1 MQKAVTVIR
10 GNGKR
15 YLGELKEFKQGLPF
29 GIINKRLTDVGGTF
43 VAMNCPY
50 NYIAVVPFRDLAT
63 SIELDK
69 NNRYRVFKMYGGVSK
84 KSFRE
89 YIGDSDIKKIV
100 VTYDSLGK
108 LIDWLEE
115 LSEDLKDYKVLVD
128 EYHLILED
136 LDFREDAIN
145 IVLELVVRFPHYS
158 FLSATP
164 INTDFEFNFFKELP
178 HYELDWG
185 EIQKITPLKVKTPN
199 VYKATVNLI
208 EEFQAGLKLDTI
220 NGDIQEVKELHI
232 FINSING
239 ISQICQ
245 SANLKD
251 EDVRI
256 VCADRIRNNLLLDKF
271 SIGSIADDN
280 AKINF
285 YTKKGFQ
292 GCNIFSNNALVVVV
306 SDARRS
312 HTLVDIETALVQIVG
327 RIRVN
332 EEFENV
338 FRHKIYHI
346 FSTNKRIMTDEEF
359 DTFIGDMR
367 DESEAVYVDLMGK
380 DVKLRE
386 SYIKMMN
393 FESNFLSVDGN
404 VVYFNEKK
412 SQLFRYKHN
421 LKKSYKDGLTV
432 RNAYSKSDRFVNT
445 NQVYSRFDDIIL
457 KKIIDIKLEDLY
469 KMFLEEKNREAY
481 EVEYPE
487 FFEYEQYLEVSEM
500 NTARWNKQRIDKLL
514 LDKKVMGFVHRN
526 VSNLVIDFISSADLK
541 VLYSKEL
548 AKVGSDIK
556 PKASM
561 IKENAFLEAKY
572 VNKRIDGIPTKG
584 YYINKFN
591 N

>member
-1 MQKAVTVIR
+1 MGKDVTVIKS
-10 GNGKR
+10 NGKR
-15 YLGELKEFKQGLPF
+15 YLGELKEFKDGLPF

-43 VAMNCPY
+43 VAMNCPC

-63 SIELDK
+63 SIELDE
-69 NNRYRVFKMYGGVSK
+69 NNKYKVFKMYGGVSK
-84 KSFRE
+84 KSFKD
-89 YIGDSDIKKIV
+89 YIDESIIKKIA

-115 LSEDLKDYKVLVD
+115 MDEGLNEYRVLVD

-145 IVLELVVRFPHYS
+145 SVLDLVVRFPHYS

-164 INTDFEFNFFKELP
+164 IDTDFEFSFFKQLP

-185 EIQKITPLKVKTPN
+185 EVQKITPLKVKTPN

-220 NGDIQEVKELHI
+220 NGDIQEVEELHI

-245 SANLKD
+245 TANLKN

-256 VCADRIRNNLLLDKF
+256 VCADRIRNNMILDKYN
-271 SIGSIADDN
+271 IGSIADKN

-292 GCNIFSNNALVVVV
+292 GCNVFSNSALVVVV
-306 SDARRS
+306 SDARRA
-312 HTLVDIETALVQIVG
+312 HTLVDIETTLVQIVG

-359 DTFIGDMR
+359 DTFIGGMR
-367 DESEAVYVDLMGK
+367 DESEAVYIDLMEK

-432 RNAYSKSDRFVNT
+432 RSAYSKSDRFINT
-445 NQVYSRFDDIIL
+445 NQVYSKFDDIIL
-457 KKIIDIKLEDLY
+457 TKIIDIKLEDLY
-469 KMFLEEKNREAY
+469 KMFLEEKDREAY
-481 EVEYPE
+481 ELEYPE
-487 FFEYEQYLEVSEM
+487 FFEYEKYLEVSEM
-500 NTARWNKQRIDKLL
+500 NTARWNRQRIDKLL
-514 LDKKVMGFVHRN
+514 LDKKVIDFVHQK
-526 VSNLVIDFISSADLK
+526 VSNLAVDFISSADLK
-541 VLYSKEL
+541 VLYGKEL
-548 AKVGSDIK
+548 KKAGSDIK

-561 IKENAFLEAKY
+561 IKENTFLEAEY
-572 VNKRIDGIPTKG
+572 VNKRVDGIPTRG
-584 YYINKFN
+584 YNIIKFN